1 MSIKNYKNKKRPI
14 ILSVFAIRQTNERT
28 SAVIGNDIMNKC
40 KIAHV
45 EKKKESMHKRREKRH
60 IYKRIKKTTMTCRNM
75 TRS

>member
-1 MSIKNYKNKKRPI
+1 MSIKNYKNKTRPI

-45 EKKKESMHKRREKRH
+45 EKKKSLCTRDEKRD
-60 IYKRIKKTTMTCRNM
+60 IYINE
-75 TRS
+75 